1 MRSINP
7 KCANNKSFKY
17 SILISLYYYEL
28 KHHPERI
35 KRLNK
40 QTRKYNFTTTTYK
53 DFENNNSSISLTSYD
68 EYGQLLHKSNNQKNN
83 KASIVKINSHRYH
96 AIKAN
101 KDKYT
106 HLKIL
111 LKQFTHKELTNII
124 VNKIIQ

>member
-1 MRSINP
+1 MVNYYINQT
-7 KCANNKSFKY
+7 
-17 SILISLYYYEL
+17 
-28 KHHPERI
+28 I
-35 KRLNK
+35 K
-40 QTRKYNFTTTTYK
+40 
-53 DFENNNSSISLTSYD
+53 
-68 EYGQLLHKSNNQKNN
+68 KNN
-83 KASIVKINSHRYH
+83 KASIVKINNHRYH